1 LRKKGYTFEIN
12 IKYGKIDKTRV
23 VKRNVERADENICS
37 KNGDAFWVVIEP
49 KGVEWKATGG
59 FVVEVI
65 LVGFV

>member
-1 LRKKGYTFEIN
+1 MKP
-12 IKYGKIDKTRV
+12 
-23 VKRNVERADENICS
+23 NVERADENICR
-37 KNGDAFWVVIEP
+37 KNGDAFRVVIEP